1 MSDPLLAL
9 SQTMMREGSKSFNAA
24 ARLLPGSERSGAYL
38 LYAWCRRCDDI
49 IDGQELGHGVR
60 QDPRTPRQRMAF
72 LREQTARALQGVP
85 GEDPAFHG
93 LALVAQR
100 FELPHELPFD
110 LLAGFEMDVAGRRYE
125 ALEDTLAYAYHVAGV
140 VGVMMAH
147 IMGARDSDTLNRAA
161 DLGIAFQLTNI
172 ARDVVADAG
181 LGRVYL
187 PETWLRECGVDP
199 AHIADPTTRT
209 ALSEVAGR
217 LLDVGES
224 FYCSARVG
232 LDRLPPRCAW
242 AIATAL
248 RVYRDIGVRVRK
260 LGPHAWDGRVSTSRR
275 RKLYRACGGLKDVLR
290 RALPWPRGDVRLDR
304 SGLWTRPMA
313 GNA

>member
-1 MSDPLLAL
+1 MSDPLLTL
-9 SQTMMREGSKSFNAA
+9 SRAMMREGSKSFNAA
-24 ARLLPGSERSGAYL
+24 ARLLPARERSGAYL

-49 IDGQELGHGVR
+49 IDGQDLGVGVR
-60 QDPRTPRQRMAF
+60 EDARPPAARMAW
-72 LREQTARALQGVP
+72 LRRETERALAGGTV
-85 GEDPAFHG
+85 EDPAFQG
-93 LALVAQR
+93 LALVAQQ
-100 FELPHELPFD
+100 FALPHELPFD
-110 LLAGFEMDVAGRRYE
+110 LLAGFEMDVAERRYE

-147 IMGARDSDTLNRAA
+147 IMGARDTDTLNRAA

-172 ARDVVADAG
+172 ARDVMADAA

-187 PETWLRECGVDP
+187 PGSWLRDGGVDP
-199 AHIADPTTRT
+199 ARIAAPEARP
-209 ALSEVAGR
+209 EVALVARR
-217 LLDVGES
+217 LLDVAES

-232 LDRLPPRCAW
+232 VDRLPPRSAW

-248 RVYRDIGVRVRK
+248 RVYRDIGVQVRK

-290 RALPWPRGDVRLDR
+290 RALPWPRGDVRIDR

-313 GNA
+313 GRA